1 MSKSS
6 KYILADGCS
15 FTDANFV
22 SDVHVGMEINWPSW
36 PEIFGE
42 FCGLDVVNQG
52 KCGKGNDIIT
62 NSLTKT
68 ILKDHKNIEMVV
80 VGWSEIWRFAVYNHY
95 KLNPMVALSWPD
107 KNHPELQESARNL
120 FKYMHQK
127 DLVDV
132 HYTSEIP
139 SLFQLHMQSWIDNMF
154 QIQELC
160 KLLDIKYI
168 MAPVC
173 GTFNLSRYAPADK
186 TLNGN
191 IEFTEAQWFIMFAHM
206 ESFFDLDAEHLIGHP
221 YFKDVSGFK
230 FPFILPKKYQIS
242 EKDQHPNAEG
252 HEWIA
257 RKFYEHYT
265 KIYS

>member
-22 SDVHVGMEINWPSW
+22 SDVHIGMVCDWPKW
-36 PEIFGE
+36 PEILGE

-52 KCGKGNDIIT
+52 KCGRGNDIIT
-62 NSLTKT
+62 NNLTKT

-80 VGWSEIWRFAVYNHY
+80 VGWSEIWRFSIYNHY
-95 KLNPMVALSWPD
+95 KLNPMVFLSMPH
-107 KNHPELQESARNL
+107 KKFPHLQKSAGDL
-120 FKYMHQK
+120 FKYMYQK

-132 HYTSEIP
+132 HYTSKVP
-139 SLFQLHMQSWIDNMF
+139 SLFQLHLQSWIDNMF

-173 GTFNLSRYAPADK
+173 GTFNLSRYVSTNKSLDRDI
-186 TLNGN
+186 T
-191 IEFTEAQWFIMFAHM
+191 FTEAQWFIMFAQM
-206 ESFFDLDAEHLIGHP
+206 ESFFDLDPEHLIGHP

-242 EKDQHPNAEG
+242 DEDTHPNAEG
-252 HEWIA
+252 HEFIA